1 MARPTVSSGAE
12 TQSRAVRLMLFAVA
26 FLNGWII
33 MQIEILGGRVLAP
46 FFGYSVYQWG
56 ALIGIVM
63 AALSVGYYIG
73 GRVGDRPSAKSF
85 LLGATLLS
93 LIYIVA
99 MTFLAE
105 SILPSLRAVGPAW
118 GAVIASTVL
127 LGVPSILLATT
138 SPIVIRLTAT
148 NLIANSAGKVYMV
161 STIGS
166 IGGTF
171 FTTFF
176 AIPELGSRTSHL
188 VAAGLTA
195 ASVILLAA
203 SMRDRKFAGAAVV
216 AFAAAIGM
224 QVAEGAKK
232 EPGMLFTGESIYN
245 IIKVQE
251 AGNHRYLFL
260 NYTDGAQTVMIKN
273 QVLTGS
279 YYDYFLLGPHLTG
292 GKKVLFLGVA
302 GGTSLK
308 QLVDTY
314 PDVEVTGVELDPAVV
329 DIAKNYFFLKDHP
342 RIKLVAEDARWFV
355 SSTKEKYDVIALDLY
370 VTGHVPFFT
379 TTQEFFAVV
388 RDRLTDNGVMMLN
401 LLSARPGDELVGPFV
416 RTIASQFPSVYLTNY
431 GNFIVIGTK
440 QKTTLAQLSEQLKKP
455 GKTGDVDTVL
465 RRTLGSIRDARVDA
479 KWPMF
484 TDDKNDVEFRTFRQF
499 YGTY

>member
-308 QLVDTY
+308 QQVDTY
-314 PDVEVTGVELDPAVV
+314 PDVEV
-329 DIAKNYFFLKDHP
+329 
-342 RIKLVAEDARWFV
+342 
-355 SSTKEKYDVIALDLY
+355 
-370 VTGHVPFFT
+370 
-379 TTQEFFAVV
+379 
-388 RDRLTDNGVMMLN
+388 
-401 LLSARPGDELVGPFV
+401 
-416 RTIASQFPSVYLTNY
+416 
-431 GNFIVIGTK
+431 
-440 QKTTLAQLSEQLKKP
+440 
-455 GKTGDVDTVL
+455 
-465 RRTLGSIRDARVDA
+465 
-479 KWPMF
+479 
-484 TDDKNDVEFRTFRQF
+484 
-499 YGTY
+499 